1 MTGFYFW
8 DRPSHWQFPEI
19 LKAFLHGDKPIV
31 AVTAGSV
38 APEERALFL
47 SYYQT
52 SIESIL
58 ARGARALV
66 INAPE
71 DAIFPERR
79 EEMVHLPFAPFSA
92 RFPAFAAVILHRRV
106 GTNAQSLRAR
116 APCLLVPGRVGQHFH
131 PAP

>member
-8 DRPSHWQFPEI
+8 DRPSHWKFPEI

-58 ARGARALV
+58 ARSARALV

-79 EEMVHLPFAPFSA
+79 GDVLQLPFSPFSQV
-92 RFPAFAAVILHRRV
+92 FSAFAAVIYHGGMGPLPQFHRAGVRSFV
-106 GTNAQSLRAR
+106 LAGGVDLPFNA
-116 APCLLVPGRVGQHFH
+116 P
-131 PAP
+131 

>member
-8 DRPSHWQFPEI
+8 DRPSNWQFPEI

-38 APEERALFL
+38 APEERALFI

-58 ARGARALV
+58 ARSARALV

-79 EEMVHLPFAPFSA
+79 EKRPLLPFLPLSA
-92 RFPAFAAVILHRRV
+92 KFFAFAPMSSFSENSNAAHRH
-106 GTNAQSLRAR
+106 RAR
-116 APCLLVPGRVGQHFH
+116 DRAAVR
-131 PAP
+131 ADSAY

>member
-8 DRPSHWQFPEI
+8 DRPSNWQFPEI

-38 APEERALFL
+38 APEERALFI

-58 ARGARALV
+58 ARSARALV

-79 EEMVHLPFAPFSA
+79 GDVLPPPFPPLLPGVSA
-92 RFPAFAAVILHRRV
+92 CARRLHPARV
-106 GTNAQSLRAR
+106 GTHPARPRAR
-116 APCLLVPGRVGQHFH
+116 GPFFGCP
-131 PAP
+131 

>member
-8 DRPSHWQFPEI
+8 DRPSNWQFPEI

-38 APEERALFL
+38 APEERALFI

-58 ARGARALV
+58 ARSARALV

-79 EEMVHLPFAPFSA
+79 GKVLRIPFSPFSPVFFPCAALSYPEGVGAPAHYRAA
-92 RFPAFAAVILHRRV
+92 RGASFVW
-106 GTNAQSLRAR
+106 S
-116 APCLLVPGRVGQHFH
+116 
-131 PAP
+131 